1 MTIPKKPTRQR
12 TSSPKQPVPAP
23 KPAPKPAPA
32 AKAMGRPERGGPSED
47 AIAESILRLV
57 AARGPGKTVCPS
69 EVAREL
75 GGPHPEN
82 WSPLMQPVRRVAVRM
97 TKAGAVA
104 ILRKGKAV
112 ADRMTFGDLP
122 ARAGRHRA
130 GRDLRRRKPGVGVS
144 GQPIGDEADPL
155 LGHQVEGHQSVRREG
170 VEAPGVTPPPVR

>member
-12 TSSPKQPVPAP
+12 TSSPKKPAQEP
-23 KPAPKPAPA
+23 KPAPKPAPPA
-32 AKAMGRPERGGPSED
+32 AKATGRPERGGPSEE
-47 AIAESILRLV
+47 AITESILRLV

-112 ADRMTFGDLP
+112 ADPDDFRGIY
-122 ARAGRHRA
+122 R
-130 GRDLRRRKPGVGVS
+130 
-144 GQPIGDEADPL
+144 
-155 LGHQVEGHQSVRREG
+155 LGPVAT
-170 VEAPGVTPPPVR
+170 APDDA